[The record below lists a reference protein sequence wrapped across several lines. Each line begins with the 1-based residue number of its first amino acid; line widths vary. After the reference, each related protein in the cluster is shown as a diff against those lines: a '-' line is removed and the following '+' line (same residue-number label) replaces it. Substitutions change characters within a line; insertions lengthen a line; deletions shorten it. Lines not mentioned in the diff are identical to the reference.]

1 MTFRIT
7 ALMLPLLAASACG
20 GYAAPAPA
28 PAVPRSQQGASY
40 IYDGTVHTVRAE
52 AGSLDLI
59 TGVGPALRMIHMTV
73 PSSATL
79 EASGKRVALT
89 DLKPG
94 DVIHAQCRLTA
105 QGMVAEAIR
114 VLPVAQTQGP
124 GPA

>member
-1 MTFRIT
+1 MLRHSRPPNCAESI
-7 ALMLPLLAASACG
+7 ALDEERATPFACAAS
-20 GYAAPAPA
+20 
-28 PAVPRSQQGASY
+28 GA
-40 IYDGTVHTVRAE
+40 GTGHTVRAE
-52 AGSLDLI
+52 AGSLDLT